1 MNENFNNYFDERIFV
16 FNNAKNIITFFRK
29 VINYNANNFII
40 AKIEKID
47 NKIFKYIL
55 LFFDEQE
62 KKYKKLL
69 LQLFEIFCKN
79 CLVYKF

>member
-16 FNNAKNIITFFRK
+16 FNNTKNIITFFRK

-62 KKYKKLL
+62 KKYKK
-69 LQLFEIFCKN
+69 II
-79 CLVYKF
+79 VTIV